1 MIANAEFTVH
11 LEDGVTADIPVE
23 ARGITAEDQRATV
36 PCRILTESWDN
47 ESAKTEHPFS
57 VGR

>member
-1 MIANAEFTVH
+1 MISNAEFTVH
-11 LEDGVTADIPVE
+11 LEDGVAADIPVE
-23 ARGITAEDQRATV
+23 ARGITAEGQRAKL

-47 ESAKTEHPFS
+47 ESAKAEHPFA

>member
-11 LEDGVTADIPVE
+11 LEDGVAADMRVE
-23 ARGITAEDQRATV
+23 ACGITAEDQRATV
-36 PCRILTESWDN
+36 LCRILTESRDN
-47 ESAKTEHPFS
+47 ESAKAERPFA